1 MENIAEELGWKPIQ
15 VMTLISV
22 NIFMI
27 FIDVELLLAGYRT
40 SGLGVS
46 ADFRFPCPGENMM
59 KKVVI
64 LPIWECA
71 YLSIV

>member
-1 MENIAEELGWKPIQ
+1 M
-15 VMTLISV
+15 
-22 NIFMI
+22 
-27 FIDVELLLAGYRT
+27 FIDVELLLTGYRT

-64 LPIWECA
+64 LPMWECA
-71 YLSIV
+71 YLKIV